1 MRKSLIYSIQKRKES
16 GFDYI
21 RHVGFVRLAEI
32 FNKSV
37 DHTWY
42 LPKKLSTKF
51 KCSIKYLGK
60 VSKNKLKINLRK
72 NFYS

>member
-1 MRKSLIYSIQKRKES
+1 MRKSPIYSIQKRKES

-51 KCSIKYLGK
+51 KCSIK
-60 VSKNKLKINLRK
+60 NKLKINLRK